1 MASNQLQHG
10 IGTFSSR
17 QRAIQAFNELRKTGF
32 PMQKI
37 SILAK
42 NPDGNEQLGSADMDE
57 RAITPVEGAR
67 AGAVQGGMT
76 GGLLALIGGLTVLMI
91 PGFGPALAAESVL
104 VTLLGSGAS
113 ATAGGL
119 VGALR
124 GWFIPEEQAKFYHD
138 RVFQRDYLV
147 TVEGTETEIRC
158 AESVLN
164 SWGIREWRVYNA
176 SDNDA

>member
-10 IGTFSSR
+10 IGTFPSR

-37 SILAK
+37 SVLAK

-67 AGAVQGGMT
+67 AGVVQGGTT
-76 GGLLALIGGLTVLMI
+76 GGLLALIGGLTVLII
-91 PGFGPALAAESVL
+91 PGFGPALAAEPVL
-104 VTLLGSGAS
+104 ATLLGSGAA

-124 GWFIPEEQAKFYHD
+124 GWFIPEEQARFYNE
-138 RVFQRDYLV
+138 RVSQRNYLV
-147 TVEGTETEIRC
+147 TVEGTEDEIRQ
-158 AESVLN
+158 AETVLKR
-164 SWGIREWRVYNA
+164 WGIQE
-176 SDNDA
+176 